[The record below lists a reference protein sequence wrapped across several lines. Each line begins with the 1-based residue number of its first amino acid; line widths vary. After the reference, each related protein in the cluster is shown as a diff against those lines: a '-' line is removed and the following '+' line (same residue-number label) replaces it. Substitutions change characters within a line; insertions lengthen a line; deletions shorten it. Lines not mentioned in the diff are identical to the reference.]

1 MFYIERNGEELFTLI
16 PTFLFQ
22 VNNKYFYE
30 KLCRSVNENVVYRPP
45 DDRGQNQ
52 KDCQITAGRP
62 LPLPPLPLAAQKPT
76 GVNKSTKVA
85 AKGQEEKKTFDLFAK
100 KLIQNGKSGTGMLS
114 FVLNFFR

>member
-45 DDRGQNQ
+45 DDRGQ

-62 LPLPPLPLAAQKPT
+62 KPLSPSLAPVPQKPT

-100 KLIQNGKSGTGMLS
+100 KLIQNGKSGTGMFS